1 MNPENPGCF
10 AAVIPI
16 FKIVPQNQVM
26 VIERLGKFNRL
37 AESGINILIPLIDH
51 PRSFTFRILDED
63 STGHRHLVTR
73 STIFIDLREQVL
85 DFPRQSVIT
94 SDNVAMEINALLYY
108 RVKEPYKAVYEVAN
122 FAEAIEKLTQTT
134 LRNVLGELTL
144 DQTLSSRDQINAKL
158 LVILDE
164 ATNNWGVDV
173 TRVELQDI
181 IPPPDIRQTMELQ
194 MTAER
199 QRRAELLRAEA
210 TKASAIL
217 TAEGQAEALLRE
229 ARSKRE
235 ATILTAQGEA
245 ESAKTMAIGQ
255 AEARRTMAEAEAE
268 ALKKLATAIG
278 EQGAVQYMIG
288 LKYLDTLQKMAD
300 GKASKTFIPY
310 EASAALGA
318 VGSLRAIFE
327 ANTKSE

>member
-1 MNPENPGCF
+1 MNPENPGCL
-10 AAVIPI
+10 AAFIPV

-37 AESGINILIPLIDH
+37 AESGVNILIPLIDR
-51 PRSFTFRILDED
+51 PRNLTFRVLEED
-63 STGHRHLVTR
+63 PMGNRHLVTR
-73 STIFIDLREQVL
+73 STTFIDLREQVL

-164 ATNNWGVDV
+164 ATSNWGVDV

-217 TAEGQAEALLRE
+217 TAEGQAEALMRE

-235 ATILTAQGEA
+235 AAILAAQGEA
-245 ESAKTMAIGQ
+245 ESARTLAVGQ

-300 GKASKTFIPY
+300 GKATKTFIPY

-327 ANTKSE
+327 ADAKGE